1 MNQNC
6 RWFVEAL
13 RDACNHALEDG
24 MIGDQLGH
32 IESIEV
38 TDAGFSPADLTDV
51 KALEKV
57 RPILLSVTC
66 FGAYSPTEAR
76 RVHENQ
82 GIIDVMTLVAQYL
95 ADRAVG
101 LKESFDDLR

>member
-6 RWFVEAL
+6 RWFVQAL
-13 RDACNHALEDG
+13 RDACDHALSDG
-24 MIGDQLGH
+24 MIGDQMGH

-38 TDAGFSPADLTDV
+38 TDTGSPMEL
-51 KALEKV
+51 K
-57 RPILLSVTC
+57 VTC

-82 GIIDVMTLVAQYL
+82 GIIQTMDMVARYL

-101 LKESFDDLR
+101 LKQSFDDLR

>member
-6 RWFVEAL
+6 RWFVQAL
-13 RDACNHALEDG
+13 RDACDHALEDG
-24 MIGDQLGH
+24 MIGNQMGH

-38 TDAGFSPADLTDV
+38 TDTGSPMEL
-51 KALEKV
+51 K
-57 RPILLSVTC
+57 VTC

-82 GIIDVMTLVAQYL
+82 GIIQVMDLVARYL

>member
-6 RWFVEAL
+6 RWFVHAL
-13 RDACNHALEDG
+13 RDACDHALSDG
-24 MIGDQLGH
+24 MIGNQMGH

-38 TDAGFSPADLTDV
+38 TDAGSPMEL
-51 KALEKV
+51 K
-57 RPILLSVTC
+57 VTC

-82 GIIDVMTLVAQYL
+82 GIIQVMDLVARYL

-101 LKESFDDLR
+101 LKQSFDDLR